1 MKSLTGWIELTHASS
16 KALSYSHHFTIEI
29 VLRITL
35 YKYVFIINTIT
46 KSILRN
52 IVTYF

>member
-1 MKSLTGWIELTHASS
+1 MKSLTGWIELTHTSS
-16 KALSYSHHFTIEI
+16 KALLYSHHFTLEI

-35 YKYVFIINTIT
+35 YKYVLVTNTNT